1 MVAAWLVLMMRLRK
15 VRPFR
20 RKGCSRGSRRR
31 GRALSKRSEGLA
43 VGMGV
48 PLWLGATEGHDHGAG
63 SRRLLR
69 QKLLLRAMA
78 VHVGALGEAPQR
90 RRLGFARPGAHRTA
104 RDEGATVGLAGGG
117 RGARRL
123 GEAGRVEGFEAARA
137 GVR

>member
-1 MVAAWLVLMMRLRK
+1 MVAAWLLLMMRLRK

-43 VGMGV
+43 IGMGV
-48 PLWLGATEGHDHGAG
+48 ALWLGSAEGHEHGAG
-63 SRRLLR
+63 SRRLLP
-69 QKLLLRAMA
+69 QKLRLRAMA

-104 RDEGATVGLAGGG
+104 RDGGGTGGLAG
-117 RGARRL
+117 ARRV
-123 GEAGRVEGFEAARA
+123 AQRAAA
-137 GVR
+137 